1 MVNRT
6 SEILELDQAIEKV
19 KSIEDLTVKYRILKE
34 LENKK
39 DILEHQKEG

>member
-1 MVNRT
+1 MI
-6 SEILELDQAIEKV
+6 ELDELDQAIEKA

-39 DILEHQKEG
+39 DILEHEEEG